1 MGRVFVSK
9 GDRGIWVTLIILAVL
24 SLLVVYSSTGTLA
37 YKKEGGDVTHYLLN
51 QLFSLALGFFVLFI
65 ASKFPSKF
73 YAGFFTFLYILG
85 IALLLFTV
93 LYGSVLNSAKRS
105 VQIPFFNVSMQTFEI
120 AKVATIGYLSRVL
133 CKHPYGFKS
142 FKETFL
148 KLFVPLVVATGLI
161 VTQNLSTALL
171 LFISGFFVFFV
182 GRVNWKHLLLLGAIT
197 IGGFILFF
205 AVLKMMPPQKQG
217 RLATWQSRIENFRNP
232 EPDPDKTYQI
242 TQSKIAIATGGLS
255 GKLPGKSTQRN
266 FLPHPYSD
274 FIYAI
279 IIEEYGAILGGLG
292 VLMLYLIILFRGFRI
307 ALKANTGFGTYYA
320 AGITFLLVF
329 QALINMGVAV
339 DLLPVT
345 GQPLPLVS
353 MGGTSI
359 VVTSF
364 AFGVLLS
371 ISRDNY
377 KNQDNQPATETNGE
391 EEDE

>member
-9 GDRGIWVTLIILAVL
+9 GDKGIWVTLIILAIL
-24 SLLVVYSSTGTLA
+24 SLLVVYSSTGALA
-37 YKKEGGDVTHYLLN
+37 HKKAGGDVTHYLIV
-51 QLFSLALGFFVLFI
+51 QLFYLALGFFILFI
-65 ASKFPSKF
+65 ASKFPPKF
-73 YAGFFTFLYILG
+73 YASVFGFLYIVG
-85 IALLLFTV
+85 IALLLFT
-93 LYGSVLNSAKRS
+93 LFYGSELNSAKRS
-105 VQIPFFNVSMQTFEI
+105 IQLPFFNISLQTFEI

-133 CKHPYGFKS
+133 YKHPDGFSS
-142 FKETFL
+142 FKEVIL
-148 KLFVPLVVATGLI
+148 KLFLPLVIATMLI
-161 VTQNLSTALL
+161 APQNLSTALL
-171 LFISGFFVFFV
+171 LFTSGFFIFFIGRVKWKYLLMTGGLTIGFFV
-182 GRVNWKHLLLLGAIT
+182 
-197 IGGFILFF
+197 LFF
-205 AVLKMMPPQKQG
+205 AVLKMMPEQKQG
-217 RLATWQSRIENFRNP
+217 RLATWQSRIKNFRNP
-232 EPDPDKTYQI
+232 EPDPDKVYQI
-242 TQSKIAIATGGLS
+242 TQSKIAIATGGLG

-307 ALKANTGFGTYYA
+307 ALKANTDFGTYYA

-371 ISRDNY
+371 ISRDKY
-377 KNQDNQPATETNGE
+377 KTRENKLVTQTTGE